1 MFLSSENYLV
11 QVKLL
16 AGSSQNLSL
25 AVAFWSNGAEKL
37 FNNWLGGYLKILCNL
52 SNGDHLGSF
61 HGLSDISS

>member
-1 MFLSSENYLV
+1 MFLSSENYLD

-25 AVAFWSNGAEKL
+25 AVAFWGNGAEKS
-37 FNNWLGGYLKILCNL
+37 FDNWQGGNIKILCNL